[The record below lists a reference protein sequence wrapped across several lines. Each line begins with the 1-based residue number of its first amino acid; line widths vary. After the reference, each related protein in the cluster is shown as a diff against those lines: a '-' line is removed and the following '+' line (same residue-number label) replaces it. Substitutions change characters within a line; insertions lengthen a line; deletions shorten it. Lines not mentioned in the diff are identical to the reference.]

1 VTGDSVLPIL
11 WRRRWIILA
20 CVLVFVAAAVVIS
33 KTVAKEYVTSADLLI
48 VQKAP
53 SQSFD
58 AVQAAQ
64 VSARTYGAI
73 VTSSTVAQLVA
84 DDLESRYTREQLS
97 AKVTADPVPE
107 TQLLRITVSDES
119 PDEAKHLTDVYTRIF
134 VNYAQTRLFRSTNVS
149 VSVAA
154 VASLPDSPTKP
165 KPKLYVLVA
174 VLLGLGFGIA
184 VAMLRERL
192 DTRVRSPERI
202 ESDAGLPILARLPSP
217 SGARGDLHRQVLTES
232 LRLTRATLK
241 TMTHGRALRS
251 IAVTSYGQGEGKST
265 TVIHLALAVASSG
278 GEVVA
283 VEADFRRPALQ
294 RFFLS
299 STKEPL
305 LPGLTSFV
313 MDAAERGAVTY
324 PTPYPSV
331 SIIPAGPP
339 VPSLSGLLQSDRCQG
354 LIEDLSSPHDL
365 ILFDL
370 PPLTA
375 GADAATV
382 AAATDGVILVV
393 DMEQAT
399 KATIQESVRQLNA
412 VGANVLGLIINR
424 DPTVHDPSYGLRM
437 SPAHA
442 AT

>member
-1 VTGDSVLPIL
+1 MTGDSVLPIL
-11 WRRRWIILA
+11 WRRKWIVLA
-20 CVLVFVAAAVVIS
+20 SVLVFVAAAVAIS
-33 KTVAKEYVTSADLLI
+33 KAVAKEYVTSADLLI
-48 VQKAP
+48 VQKGT

-73 VTSSTVAQLVA
+73 VTSPTVAQLVVNN
-84 DDLESRYTREQLS
+84 LKGSYTRDQLA

-107 TQLLRITVSDES
+107 TQLLRITVSDKS
-119 PDEAKHLTDVYTRIF
+119 PQEAKHLTDVYAQIF
-134 VNYAQTRLFRSTNVS
+134 VDYVQTRLFPSTNVS

-154 VASLPDSPTKP
+154 VASVPDSPTKP

-174 VLLGLGFGIA
+174 VLLGLGFGVA
-184 VAMLRERL
+184 LAMLRERL
-192 DTRVRSPERI
+192 DTRVRSPEHI
-202 ESDAGLPILARLPSP
+202 ESEVGLPILARLPR
-217 SGARGDLHRQVLTES
+217 GGRGDLDHQVLTES
-232 LRLTRATLK
+232 LRLTRATLQ
-241 TMTHGRALRS
+241 TMAHGRALRS
-251 IAVTSYGQGEGKST
+251 IAVTSYAPGEGKST

-278 GEVVA
+278 GEVLA

-294 RFFLS
+294 PFFLS

-305 LPGLTSFV
+305 QPGLTSFV
-313 MDAAERGAVTY
+313 VGTAERGAVTY
-324 PTPYPSV
+324 PTQYPSV

-339 VPSLSGLLQSDRCQG
+339 VPSLSGLLQSDRGQD
-354 LIEDLSSPHDL
+354 LIEDLSSTHGL
-365 ILFDL
+365 TLFDL

-399 KATIQESVRQLNA
+399 KATIQESIRQLNA
-412 VGANVLGLIINR
+412 VRATVLGLIINR
-424 DPTVHDPSYGLRM
+424 DPTVDNVSYGYE
-437 SPAHA
+437 
-442 AT
+442 